1 MSIKNL
7 SSASSSS
14 IATSSA
20 ASVSATTFVTSS
32 SRSCERNPRSSEL
45 VWTDASADSSI
56 LARVA
61 SAASQ
66 ESSSLVLTAS
76 VSEEQTAFSI
86 SSLRISNGKSSNKA
100 ASDSQRVTLL
110 LSGLFNSSLDP
121 EVACWRLELE
131 ASRALLTRSERMV
144 AMTPSWLGSSR
155 FSFSGIASTS
165 TTFSRRRLMT

>member
-56 LARVA
+56 LVRLSPARVA

-121 EVACWRLELE
+121 EVAC
-131 ASRALLTRSERMV
+131 
-144 AMTPSWLGSSR
+144 
-155 FSFSGIASTS
+155 
-165 TTFSRRRLMT
+165 